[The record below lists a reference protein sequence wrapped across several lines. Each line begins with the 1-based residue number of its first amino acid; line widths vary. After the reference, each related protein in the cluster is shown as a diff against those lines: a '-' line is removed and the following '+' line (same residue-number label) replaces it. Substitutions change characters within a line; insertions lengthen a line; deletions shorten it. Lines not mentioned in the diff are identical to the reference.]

1 MKDIFVRLLQI
12 VWILFT
18 ILIIVMA
25 GTFLVNLVLGDITRD
40 MAIEAFEYSGY
51 LLGLFTIILVIQYIL
66 IGNTSPMLLF
76 KRKNRYPR

>member
-1 MKDIFVRLLQI
+1 MKDVFTRFMQI
-12 VWILFT
+12 IWISFA

-25 GTFLVNLVLGDITRD
+25 GIFLVNLVLGDITRS

-51 LLGLFTIILVIQYIL
+51 LLGLFAILLVIQYIL

>member
-1 MKDIFVRLLQI
+1 LQDVFIRLLQV
-12 VWILFT
+12 VWILFA

-25 GTFLVNLVLGDITRD
+25 GIFLVNLVLGDITRS

-51 LLGLFTIILVIQYIL
+51 LLGLFAILLVIQYIL

-76 KRKNRYPR
+76 KRKSRYPR